1 MVVNVWDY
9 IVENYG
15 LFING
20 EFVKGSSDEIIEVI
34 NLVIGEILLYII
46 RVKDKDVDHVVKVV

>member
-46 RVKDKDVDHVVKVV
+46 RVKDKDVDYVVKVV

>member
-46 RVKDKDVDHVVKVV
+46 RVKDKDVDYVVEVV